1 MIQLVK
7 LEISKALKT
16 KGFFV
21 AIGIGLV
28 ISILQSY
35 WFYNNVF
42 TNNNEIF
49 EYLMS
54 LSPTDSHYYDLW
66 FENVFLEGWLGCEVY
81 SPYNNL
87 FYLAMP
93 LLAVLPFG
101 HSLYMEWN
109 KGYSSQILIRSNR
122 KKYFT
127 AKFLAVFMSGGLA
140 IAIPLI
146 FNLIITVCYLP
157 IIPGDPVSAQVAV
170 FNIGLW
176 PDLYFNHPLL
186 YAFAYI
192 ALDFIC
198 GGLMACMALTVTHFF
213 DSVFAV
219 MLFPLLLNCILYYG
233 LDSIE
238 PASRIYNISWFVNPG
253 QPGIRNDFNAV
264 IITSGIWFLLLVILH
279 FASNIKR
286 DVIKE
291 R

>member
-1 MIQLVK
+1 MIKLIK
-7 LEISKALKT
+7 LELRKAVRT
-16 KGFFV
+16 KGFLA

-42 TNNNEIF
+42 INNNENF

-54 LSPTDSHYYDLW
+54 LSPTDSHYFDLW
-66 FENVFLEGWLGCEVY
+66 FETAFLEGWLGCETY

-87 FYLAMP
+87 FYLVMP

-109 KGYSSQILIRSNR
+109 KGYSSQILIRSN
-122 KKYFT
+122 KKMYFT
-127 AKFLAVFMSGGLA
+127 AKFLAVFLSGGLA
-140 IAIPLI
+140 VAIPLI
-146 FNLIITVCYLP
+146 FNLITTVCYLP
-157 IIPGDPVSAQVAV
+157 IIAGDPVSMQTAV
-170 FNIGLW
+170 SNIGLW
-176 PDLYFNHPLL
+176 PNLYYNYPLL

-219 MLFPLLLNCILYYG
+219 MLFPLLLNSILYYG

-238 PASRIYNISWFVNPG
+238 PATRIYNISWFVNPG
-253 QPGIRNDFNAV
+253 QLGIRNDFNAV
-264 IITSGIWFLLLVILH
+264 IITSVIWFLLLVILH
-279 FASNIKR
+279 LASNVKR